1 MIPKK
6 IHYFW
11 FGGNPKPDSV
21 QKCINSWKKFCP
33 DYEIIEW
40 NENNFD
46 IHCMTFIEQAIEA
59 KKYAFAS
66 DVARLI
72 VVYENGGLYF
82 DTDVEIIKNFDTLLN
97 NKVFFGFENNNFVNS
112 GQGFGAEK
120 EHPFIK
126 EHIDEYKN
134 EVFLN
139 EDGTYNMLGC
149 PIVATRLLKKR
160 GLVLNGCEQVVDGV
174 RIYPADYFNPYD
186 SITGKLAKTENT
198 YSIHWYD
205 ASWSDTSTSRLK
217 LNRLLRRIFGKNFI
231 DHIKKLIRYEK

>member
-11 FGGNPKPDSV
+11 FGGSPKPESA
-21 QKCINSWKKFCP
+21 QKCINSWRKYCP

-46 IHCMTFIEQAIEA
+46 IHCMPFVEQAIEA

-82 DTDVEIIKNFDTLLN
+82 DTDVEIIKSFDNLLN
-97 NKVFFGFENNNFVNS
+97 NKAFFGFENNNYVNS

-120 EHPFIK
+120 GHPFIK
-126 EHIDEYKN
+126 EHIDEYKD
-134 EVFLN
+134 EIFLK

-149 PIVATRLLKKR
+149 PIVATRLLKRK
-160 GLVLNGCEQVVDGV
+160 GIILDGKEQNVEDVH
-174 RIYPADYFNPYD
+174 IYPADYFNPYD
-186 SITGKLAKTENT
+186 SITGKLTKTDNT
-198 YSIHWYD
+198 YSIHWYN
-205 ASWSDTSTSRLK
+205 ASWSNISTVHRKLSRL
-217 LNRLLRRIFGKNFI
+217 LHRLFGNNSLLWLKRIIGKS
-231 DHIKKLIRYEK
+231 